1 MSNARQDLIRHLEG
15 WFEGLRKERGSNL
28 PARGKTAAALVVLE
42 RLKTD
47 FELPIEAH
55 RTKGG
60 GQIRGVAGRAVT
72 KILAA
77 HGEVRPFLSE
87 GGRTNRGSLDAIESL
102 LFALRDSGIGSL
114 SETERTG
121 LLNEAQR
128 FLVDRGVRGYLNSQ
142 RLKVVFEPGKTT
154 EEFFSEII
162 RQAAESG
169 KAGPVAQYMIGAKLQ
184 LRFPELHV
192 DNNSFT
198 TADIQ
203 LGRAGDFLVGDTAF
217 HVTIAPMP
225 SVYQKCKDNLSNGLK
240 CYLLVPLERLN
251 AARENAEMTAGG
263 RIAVQ
268 ALESFL
274 AQNLDELTVFDSE
287 RTAQKLKQL
296 LDTYN
301 ARVNEVENDKS
312 MLIELPRNLS

>member
-1 MSNARQDLIRHLEG
+1 M
-15 WFEGLRKERGSNL
+15 
-28 PARGKTAAALVVLE
+28 
-42 RLKTD
+42 
-47 FELPIEAH
+47 
-55 RTKGG
+55 
-60 GQIRGVAGRAVT
+60 
-72 KILAA
+72 
-77 HGEVRPFLSE
+77 
-87 GGRTNRGSLDAIESL
+87 
-102 LFALRDSGIGSL
+102 
-114 SETERTG
+114 
-121 LLNEAQR
+121 
-128 FLVDRGVRGYLNSQ
+128 VDRGVRGYLNSQ

-240 CYLLVPLERLN
+240 CYLLVRWNVSMQLER
-251 AARENAEMTAGG
+251 MP
-263 RIAVQ
+263 
-268 ALESFL
+268 
-274 AQNLDELTVFDSE
+274 
-287 RTAQKLKQL
+287 K
-296 LDTYN
+296 
-301 ARVNEVENDKS
+301 
-312 MLIELPRNLS
+312 